1 MRPMSHIPED
11 ELHAY
16 LDQALGRSQCVVI
29 ESHLAGCAECRAQRD
44 AIAALRDH
52 TTLLLGHAAPPRRI
66 APSFEELRRRAA
78 TPVPVSPR
86 ARLLRRGAMAAS
98 LVGAL
103 AVGYS
108 IRSLD
113 APVPAASVEPIA
125 PAPMP
130 VTDAAAAEGD
140 LPQPRVAASG
150 NGRAVRTI
158 PVLLADTQ
166 AGAVPPALSVP
177 DPALSTS
184 IEYSTDSLPAED
196 DARLEGLWRTV
207 PWDGVQAAAGR
218 EPSRVMGV
226 PVEEVQ
232 LQPSRQEGGKPV
244 TVVAQ
249 RLSSGEVIQTIEGPA
264 ADVSELLSKRGDGG
278 IDSAGRAAESLRSG
292 DRMIVVTGQL
302 PPDSLRAL
310 VRRVNAA
317 MRVR

>member
-1 MRPMSHIPED
+1 MSHIPED

-16 LDQALGRSQCVVI
+16 LDQALGRPQCVVI

-52 TTLLLGHAAPPRRI
+52 TTLLLGRATPPRRI
-66 APSFEELRRRAA
+66 PPSFEELRRRTAPA
-78 TPVPVSPR
+78 PISPR
-86 ARLLRRGAMAAS
+86 RRAVQRGVMAAS

-103 AVGYS
+103 MVGYALK
-108 IRSLD
+108 SLD
-113 APVPAASVEPIA
+113 QPGAPIA
-125 PAPMP
+125 PGEPLVPVPMP
-130 VTDAAAAEGD
+130 VTNPAESERGA
-140 LPQPRVAASG
+140 PERVAARDPQS
-150 NGRAVRTI
+150 RVPA
-158 PVLLADTQ
+158 LLAEAQSQ
-166 AGAVPPALSVP
+166 ALPSTPTEPDVAPPASIE
-177 DPALSTS
+177 LSTD
-184 IEYSTDSLPAED
+184 TLPAEE

-207 PWDGVQAAAGR
+207 PWDGIQAAAGR

-232 LQPSRQEGGKPV
+232 VQPSRQEGGKPV

-249 RLSSGEVIQTIEGPA
+249 RLSSGEVIQTIEGPT
-264 ADVSELLSKRGDGG
+264 ADVSQLLSRRGDGG
-278 IDSAGRAAESLRSG
+278 LDSAGRPAEALRQG

-302 PPDSLRAL
+302 PSDSLRAL

>member
-1 MRPMSHIPED
+1 
-11 ELHAY
+11 
-16 LDQALGRSQCVVI
+16 
-29 ESHLAGCAECRAQRD
+29 
-44 AIAALRDH
+44 
-52 TTLLLGHAAPPRRI
+52 
-66 APSFEELRRRAA
+66 
-78 TPVPVSPR
+78 
-86 ARLLRRGAMAAS
+86 MAAS

-113 APVPAASVEPIA
+113 MPAPAATGEPIA

-130 VTDAAAAEGD
+130 VTDAAATEGE
-140 LPQPRVAASG
+140 LPQPLVATGSRQA
-150 NGRAVRTI
+150 ARTI

-166 AGAVPPALSVP
+166 PGAVPPALSDP
-177 DPALSTS
+177 DSAPSTS
-184 IEYSTDSLPAED
+184 IEYSTDSLPTED

-232 LQPSRQEGGKPV
+232 VQPSRQEGGKPV

-264 ADVSELLSKRGDGG
+264 ADVSELLSRRGDGG
-278 IDSAGRAAESLRSG
+278 IDSAGRPAEALQSG

-302 PPDSLRAL
+302 PPDSLRAM

>member
-1 MRPMSHIPED
+1 MSHIPED

-52 TTLLLGHAAPPRRI
+52 TTLLLGRAAPARRI
-66 APSFEELRRRAA
+66 PPALEELRRRVSS
-78 TPVPVSPR
+78 PPVSR
-86 ARLLRRGAMAAS
+86 RTVLLRRGTMAAS

-103 AVGYS
+103 AIGYGLRAFDTPVAQQS
-108 IRSLD
+108 SES
-113 APVPAASVEPIA
+113 AP

-130 VTDAAAAEGD
+130 VTDASHDPERIDTPRIAAATAARGTVPGVQA
-140 LPQPRVAASG
+140 LPVDARNADVPAA
-150 NGRAVRTI
+150 
-158 PVLLADTQ
+158 P
-166 AGAVPPALSVP
+166 SVP
-177 DPALSTS
+177 DVAPPASIELSTD
-184 IEYSTDSLPAED
+184 TLPRED

-207 PWDGVQAAAGR
+207 PWDGVQAATGR
-218 EPSRVMGV
+218 EPSRLIGV

-232 LQPSRQEGGKPV
+232 VQPSRQEGGKPV

-264 ADVSELLSKRGDGG
+264 ADVSQLLSKRGDGG
-278 IDSAGRAAESLRSG
+278 LDSLGRAAESVRSG

-302 PPDSLRAL
+302 PSDSLRAL